1 MEHKA
6 DQRVLA
12 EHVLSHAV
20 MEIFEHLAPNLSTAI
35 ELEITQSKAAVDACH
50 RAGVKHIVYS
60 AMDDLPEGV
69 TVPPAVSKSEGASLS
84 RAEQSS
90 RTC

>member
-1 MEHKA
+1 MRTVREGPVA
-6 DQRVLA
+6 VGRGTEVL
-12 EHVLSHAV
+12 AV

-50 RAGVKHIVYS
+50 RAGIKHIVYS

-69 TVPPAVSKSEGASLS
+69 TVPPAVSKAEGAPWFT
-84 RAEQSS
+84 R
-90 RTC
+90 